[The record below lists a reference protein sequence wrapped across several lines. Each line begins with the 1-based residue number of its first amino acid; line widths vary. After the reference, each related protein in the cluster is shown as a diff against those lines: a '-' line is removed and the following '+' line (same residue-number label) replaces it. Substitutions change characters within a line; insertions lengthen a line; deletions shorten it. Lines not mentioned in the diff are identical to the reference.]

1 MNRIKQLYRQIKSGI
16 ELGVWETSLIKER
29 MTDWAQLQRYEQAN
43 RDVKQAEVIFFGDS
57 ITDQWD
63 LSLYF
68 PNRSYLNRGISGQ
81 TTPQMLV
88 RFRPDVINLH
98 PKIVVFLAGTND
110 IAGNTGHM
118 TIEQIQNNFMSI
130 ADLAKAHQ
138 IRLILASILPVSEK
152 RSITRSLTKIQ
163 TLNQW
168 IIEYC
173 ETNHLI
179 YLDYYSSMV
188 NERGYLR
195 SNLSEDGLHPNDAG
209 YQIMAPLAEATIQ
222 KAL

>member
-1 MNRIKQLYRQIKSGI
+1 MNPIKQLYRQIKSGI
-16 ELGVWETSLIKER
+16 ELSVWETSLIKER

-68 PNRSYLNRGISGQ
+68 PDQSYVNRGISGQ

-138 IRLILASILPVSEK
+138 IRLIFASILPVSEE
-152 RSITRSLTKIQ
+152 RSITRPLTKIQ
-163 TLNQW
+163 MLNQW

-188 NERGYLR
+188 DERGYLR
-195 SNLSEDGLHPNDAG
+195 SHLADDGLHPNDAG
-209 YQIMAPLAEATIQ
+209 YQIMAPLAEAAIQ